1 MKKLFAFALAGAM
14 LVGCAAAAVA
24 DGVLEFVTEGSEKT
38 NSFVE
43 TWAGEY
49 KLVGYYVGE
58 EFAEENEI
66 KTTGIVELDSDVV
79 LTMVAN
85 LDFGSDK
92 SYGAGQLVD
101 QQNYYHAHVYDADAT
116 LTIGEDEYEVKCPW
130 DGWTYEVPEE
140 GACNYLSSIG
150 KLSKAVKGEQFMELT
165 GEDNEAFDEN
175 MKYIGMTTDGQL
187 IICYAD
193 ANLCKK
199 GNDEEIGFALIFAPV
214 VEDEAEAK

>member
-1 MKKLFAFALAGAM
+1 M
-14 LVGCAAAAVA
+14 
-24 DGVLEFVTEGSEKT
+24 
-38 NSFVE
+38 E

-58 EFAEENEI
+58 EFADDNDV
-66 KTTGIVELDSDVV
+66 KTTGVVELESEATLSV
-79 LTMVAN
+79 VAN
-85 LDFGSDK
+85 MDGSATGSD
-92 SYGAGQLVD
+92 AGVMVD
-101 QQNYYHAHVYDADAT
+101 QAAYYHAHVYDADAT

-199 GNDEEIGFALIFAPV
+199 GNDAEIGFALIFAPV

>member
-1 MKKLFAFALAGAM
+1 MKKIFALLLAGVM

-24 DGVLEFVTEGSEKT
+24 DDVLEFVTEGSENT

-43 TWAGEY
+43 DWAGEY

-58 EFAEENEI
+58 TFAEDYEL
-66 KTTGIVELDSDVV
+66 KTTGVVELDSDVV
-79 LTMVAN
+79 LNVVAS
-85 LDFGSDK
+85 LDGSATGSD
-92 SYGAGQLVD
+92 AGVMVD
-101 QQNYYHAHVYDADAT
+101 QAAYYHAHVYDADAT
-116 LTIGEDEYEVKCPW
+116 LVVGDEEYEVKCPW
-130 DGWTYEVPEE
+130 DGWTYEVPGE

-150 KLSKAVKGEQFMELT
+150 KLSKAVKGDVFMEIT

-187 IICYAD
+187 VICYAD

-214 VEDEAEAK
+214 VVEE

>member
-58 EFAEENEI
+58 EFAEDNDV
-66 KTTGIVELDSDVV
+66 KTTGVVELESEATLNV
-79 LTMVAN
+79 VAN
-85 LDFGSDK
+85 MDGSATGSD
-92 SYGAGQLVD
+92 AGVMVD
-101 QQNYYHAHVYDADAT
+101 QAAYYHAHVYDADAT

-214 VEDEAEAK
+214 VEGEAEAK